1 MSNTGTEGRRA
12 AVAKV
17 AGRKTRNFTVPTDEQ
32 GRIRAS
38 AEFGRL
44 VFGETA
50 MREHL
55 PRGVFKRL
63 RELIDNGRQLDAT
76 TAAVVAH
83 AAKEWAMENGATH
96 FCHWFQPLTGL
107 TAEKH
112 DAFLK
117 FGSDGSV
124 IEGFDGSQ
132 LIQSEPDASSFPSG
146 GMRTTFEARGYTA
159 WDPASPMFLLT
170 TETGST
176 LCIPSA
182 YLSYTGHALDEK
194 TGLLRSVEALQR
206 SVRRLL
212 ATQGDEDIRR
222 VSGTVGAEQEYFL
235 VDRAFLAERPDLQVT
250 ERTVLGAPP
259 PKGQQLDDHYFGSIS
274 PRVLAFMNEFEHEL
288 YQLGVPV
295 KTRHNEVAPGQY
307 EMAPIFEEANVAAD
321 HNQLSMEIMRRVA
334 RRHDFKILFHEKPFA
349 RINGTGKH
357 LNWSVAVQRPSGEW
371 ENLFEPGDTPADN
384 LRFLL
389 MTAAVLEAIH
399 SHAGVLRAA
408 IASSGNDHRLGANEA
423 PPAIISVFVGGTLTR
438 ILDRL
443 ASGSEESESAH
454 DDVLNLGVAHLPD
467 VQKDNTDRNRT
478 SPFAFTGNKWEF
490 RACGGSSAV
499 SFPTTLLTTA
509 VADAIDRLAGEI
521 EARMADGA
529 SSANATLEVIRDVAR
544 RTTPVRFEGDG
555 YSQAWQD
562 EAAERGL
569 PNLKDTPTA
578 LAWLADPE
586 KHRFLVDHS
595 VFTSDE
601 IVARVNVRVER
612 YVNDLGIEYG
622 AMLRLVDTAVIP
634 AASGYLG
641 ELCSSIQAA
650 QAAGIAAPQQKRA
663 GELADLLGT
672 LSDARDELVAI
683 HTRIENEATDGQEHA
698 ARYAAEL
705 KPAMDTVRS
714 AADAIELICGDAWW
728 PLPRYQEMLFVR

>member
-1 MSNTGTEGRRA
+1 MPNTGTQGRRKA
-12 AVAKV
+12 IAKV
-17 AGRKTRNFTVPTDEQ
+17 AGRQSRQFEVPRDAQ

-44 VFGETA
+44 VFGPEA

-55 PRGVFKRL
+55 PRGVYKRL
-63 RELIDNGRQLDAT
+63 RELIDEGRQLDAT

-83 AAKEWAMENGATH
+83 AVKEWAIEHGATH

-117 FGSDGSV
+117 FGSEGGV
-124 IEGFDGSQ
+124 VEGFDGSQ

-159 WDPASPMFLLT
+159 WDPASPMFLLET
-170 TETGST
+170 STGST

-194 TGLLRSVEALQR
+194 TGLLRSGEALQR
-206 SVRRLL
+206 AVRRLL
-212 ATQGDEDIRR
+212 ATQGDQDVAR
-222 VSGTVGAEQEYFL
+222 VSSTVGAEQEYFL
-235 VDRAFLAERPDLQVT
+235 VDRAFVAERPDLQVT

-321 HNQLSMEIMRRVA
+321 HNQLSMEVMRRVA

-349 RINGTGKH
+349 GINGTGKH
-357 LNWSVAVQRPSGEW
+357 LNWSVAVRRASGEW
-371 ENLFEPGDTPADN
+371 ENLFEPGDTPEDN
-384 LRFLL
+384 QRFLL
-389 MTAAVLEAIH
+389 MTTAVLRAIH
-399 SHAGVLRAA
+399 RHAGVLRAA
-408 IASSGNDHRLGANEA
+408 IAGSGNDHRLGANEA
-423 PPAIISVFVGGTLTR
+423 PPAIISVFMGETLSR
-438 ILDRL
+438 IFDRL
-443 ASGSEESESAH
+443 TAGDEEREGAQA
-454 DDVLNLGVAHLPD
+454 DVLTLGVSHLPD
-467 VQKDNTDRNRT
+467 VRRDNTDRNRT

-490 RACGGSSAV
+490 RACGGSAAI

-509 VADAIDRLAGEI
+509 VADALDEI
-521 EARMADGA
+521 AEQIEQRVADGA
-529 SSANATLEVIRDVAR
+529 SPAAATLEVMRKTAR
-544 RTTPVRFEGDG
+544 ESRAVCFEGDG
-555 YSQAWQD
+555 YSQAWQV
-562 EAAERGL
+562 EAEQRGL
-569 PNLKDTPTA
+569 PNLRDTPAA
-578 LAWLADPE
+578 LAWLGRAE
-586 KHRFLVDHS
+586 NHQFLVDHG
-595 VFTSDE
+595 VFSSE
-601 IVARVNVRVER
+601 ELEARVNVRTER

-622 AMLRLVDTAVIP
+622 AMLRLVDTAVVP
-634 AASGYLG
+634 AAAGYLG
-641 ELCSSIQAA
+641 NLCDSIASAEQVGVAS
-650 QAAGIAAPQQKRA
+650 PQRRCA
-663 GELADLLGT
+663 EEVSTLLGRLT
-672 LSDARDELVAI
+672 AARDELVRIHDAI
-683 HTRIENEATDGQEHA
+683 ERDAADVSEHA
-698 ARYAAEL
+698 ARIAAEL
-705 KPAMDTVRS
+705 KPAMDSVR
-714 AADAIELICGDAWW
+714 AASDALELVVGDSWW